1 MAYPNMA
8 LYILFVIDVMQ
19 IGDFGRR
26 GDFNQSEVARLL
38 ALKAADM
45 DPDFI
50 ISVGDNMYPSVPAS
64 SLTAWLHVSDALLSS
79 RNMSVCKAGQ
89 CLIEEV

>member
-1 MAYPNMA
+1 
-8 LYILFVIDVMQ
+8 MQ

-38 ALKAADM
+38 AIKAADM

-50 ISVGDNMYPSVPAS
+50 ISVGDNMYPSAPAS
-64 SLTAWLHVSDALLSS
+64 SLLA
-79 RNMSVCKAGQ
+79 
-89 CLIEEV
+89 